1 MPGTDTV
8 HTSLYQWL
16 RLLVSGSQAGTTGRS
31 RLDRREGRMDI
42 LIILGVVMVMVFV
55 MAYGERR

>member
-16 RLLVSGSQAGTTGRS
+16 RLLVSGSQAGTTGRV
-31 RLDRREGRMDI
+31 EGRMDI

-55 MAYGERR
+55 MAYGEGR